1 MKQTTDLR
9 ITPKRLGLI
18 EVETFCERCFWYRLH
33 LKFREPFSFF
43 GGAIF
48 KNMEQ
53 AEMAIIGAFLEK
65 DGELPK
71 EFAPFCGVVGR
82 VEYPRHWTKYKYV
95 LDSGVELYGEPD
107 DVFEFADGTI
117 AVIDH
122 KTAQAK
128 GDGDPLLPC
137 YEIQVTGYA
146 LIAEF
151 GLLLGKVS
159 KGGLLYWSANH
170 ETVIAEP
177 DKFYRGQKLWMPF
190 SPKPH
195 PIEIDYKRLDAPLKQ
210 AVELWEATTP
220 PARSEKCQ
228 DCKKFDALLAIEAE
242 VQTQLNLNDQIV
254 LSGAGNSQW
263 AREYV
268 KQRVFVDTS
277 ARSAALRDLLD
288 ETGDLTFARDGVM
301 ANWEVGYD
309 GGF

>member
-1 MKQTTDLR
+1 
-9 ITPKRLGLI
+9 
-18 EVETFCERCFWYRLH
+18 
-33 LKFREPFSFF
+33 
-43 GGAIF
+43 
-48 KNMEQ
+48 
-53 AEMAIIGAFLEK
+53 
-65 DGELPK
+65 
-71 EFAPFCGVVGR
+71 
-82 VEYPRHWTKYKYV
+82 
-95 LDSGVELYGEPD
+95 
-107 DVFEFADGTI
+107 
-117 AVIDH
+117 
-122 KTAQAK
+122 
-128 GDGDPLLPC
+128 
-137 YEIQVTGYA
+137 
-146 LIAEF
+146 
-151 GLLLGKVS
+151 
-159 KGGLLYWSANH
+159 
-170 ETVIAEP
+170 VIAEP

-195 PIEIDYKRLDAPLKQ
+195 PIEIDYKRLNAPLKQ
-210 AVELWEATTP
+210 AVELWEAKTP

-288 ETGDLTFARDGVM
+288 ETGDFTFARDGVM